1 MYFIDVPHFIALF
14 FNCGSLGLC
23 LIFATIN
30 YVLVHIAFIAHSLP
44 QPQILDFFSCN
55 LYSQKCSIESNI
67 LILLAS

>member
-44 QPQILDFFSCN
+44 QPQILDFFLVIYIPRN
-55 LYSQKCSIESNI
+55 AVLSQIY
-67 LILLAS
+67 